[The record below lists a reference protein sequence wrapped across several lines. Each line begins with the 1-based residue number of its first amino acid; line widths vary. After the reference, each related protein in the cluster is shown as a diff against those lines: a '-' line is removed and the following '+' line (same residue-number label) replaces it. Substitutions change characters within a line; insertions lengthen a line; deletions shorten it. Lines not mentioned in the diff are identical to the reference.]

1 VEQILKTPQARFS
14 AWSFEFKVNT
24 EARPMLWLLERM
36 VNLRSRWLQRP
47 YGDQGLLIHRQLY
60 ERIGGY
66 RPLALMEDLD
76 LVERLSKIATIR
88 SLNCALLTSAERWKE
103 RSVLMQAWRN
113 ARLRWLWRQGR
124 SADQLLRMYQR

>member
-1 VEQILKTPQARFS
+1 
-14 AWSFEFKVNT
+14 
-24 EARPMLWLLERM
+24 M

-60 ERIGGY
+60 QRVGGY

-76 LVERLSKIATIR
+76 LVERLSKVATLR
-88 SLNCALLTSAERWKE
+88 SLNRGLVTSAQRWQR
-103 RSVLMQAWRN
+103 RSVLAQAWRN

-124 SADQLLRMYQR
+124 STEQLLRIYRR